1 MDDPQQYV
9 FKPWPNDALNYLSDF
24 AVSYVTP
31 ATSVGLGTE
40 LGLASGRLPTYGLVS
55 LHLDSEPYLY
65 GLAIRL
71 EERDRQLYAPILV
84 AQIAAMSA
92 TAQQQSP
99 AFGRDA
105 QPYELTSRGG
115 IGASVTEAYKAAIE
129 ACSRGPA
136 GNAPHGSLFVACLRQ
151 QIQKESAG
159 CLTSAQRRARSRGCG
174 ERRARGCSFKPR
186 IARLQEMLLHQ
197 NTLKNFSMTVSCV
210 VP

>member
-151 QIQKESAG
+151 QIQKESAELEAVYKG
-159 CLTSAQRRARSRGCG
+159 
-174 ERRARGCSFKPR
+174 
-186 IARLQEMLLHQ
+186 
-197 NTLKNFSMTVSCV
+197 TLSYLS
-210 VP
+210 